1 MSFNWHRFWQVFQ
14 GCSLNWQ
21 HFGAH
26 CANASATASASACQT
41 VVPHAAAT
49 DNNQYIHIIKLSIKM
64 QCTQYATTATATHRC
79 GKLQWQHHGQGRVV
93 RGGSLQKFSHKFC
106 LCWQRFTFVCSILI
120 HMANLRVT
128 IARNACGA
136 CERGYAKSL
145 NTLECVQH

>member
-26 CANASATASASACQT
+26 CASASGSGSASACQT

-79 GKLQWQHHGQGRVV
+79 GKLQWQHHGQGRRVV
-93 RGGSLQKFSHKFC
+93 RGVPFKSFRTSFASAGNDLFCMFDTHSYGKFASNN
-106 LCWQRFTFVCSILI
+106 R
-120 HMANLRVT
+120 
-128 IARNACGA
+128 
-136 CERGYAKSL
+136 
-145 NTLECVQH
+145 